1 MTAPSP
7 TMSLSRK
14 EQHWLPW
21 FGGTGKLAM
30 RWSCLLNR
38 HRHDAMAQIFGS
50 LAANRVDILQRWAS
64 EQWAQL
70 ETLAQQCRSSAQP
83 QALLARRKQLAPD
96 FSELFIVDAAGVVL
110 ASTATQRCGQR
121 LTQPA
126 ALQRGLRQRF
136 LHGPYNDP
144 VTEQLGPSTSRF
156 HDEVTL
162 MFYLPLDNG
171 SRCLCGRV
179 PNDVLGDLIQR
190 EAGHIFRDSGDNYLF
205 MAKPVFDPGVVPGT
219 ALSRSRFEDKTFSLG
234 DNLKDGVATP
244 FGSVRVQKHTELEL
258 RFNDPSSGQLHP
270 GVRET
275 IRCGENTFVSYPGYA
290 DYRYIPVVG
299 RGVTFQLPGSD
310 DTWGMMCEADLEEV
324 YRSRPLG
331 YRLTRLYLL
340 TAIPAGLAGWA
351 IDHFAGL
358 PAALSLP
365 VFWIMQALGVLAFYH
380 LGAKQLTGRVTSLI
394 RAIRSIAEG
403 GGDLRQRLALDS
415 RKPDE
420 LSTLAS
426 WFNSFIDKLEG
437 TIRQVVHASH
447 EIGIANQQLQGSR
460 HDTRDSVMGVVE
472 RMAEMRPLL
481 GQQQQQI
488 DHASDSAASILQRME
503 ALAQG
508 STQQVA
514 LIRER
519 SQGIRESVLGSS
531 QTLQQ
536 LQTSASEIGEI
547 VAVIRDIADQT
558 NLLALNAAIEAARAG
573 ESGRGFAVVADEVR
587 KLADRTA
594 SATLQIG
601 GMISGIQQQAA
612 GAVSS
617 MGSGMSKMEDGLK
630 LAEDAAHDNGDA
642 QQLIA
647 TLISAIDG
655 IASASRGYGDKVQ
668 HVDSATQNISSVL
681 LQSEHSAEQTAAAS
695 QRLAALMQQF
705 KVA

>member
-1 MTAPSP
+1 MGHVVP
-7 TMSLSRK
+7 TGI
-14 EQHWLPW
+14 EQHG
-21 FGGTGKLAM
+21 FGLG
-30 RWSCLLNR
+30 
-38 HRHDAMAQIFGS
+38 
-50 LAANRVDILQRWAS
+50 
-64 EQWAQL
+64 
-70 ETLAQQCRSSAQP
+70 LAQHDVDQFVGTPISMSTHALRSLR
-83 QALLARRKQLAPD
+83 ALA
-96 FSELFIVDAAGVVL
+96 VGVV
-110 ASTATQRCGQR
+110 AVST
-121 LTQPA
+121 
-126 ALQRGLRQRF
+126 
-136 LHGPYNDP
+136 
-144 VTEQLGPSTSRF
+144 
-156 HDEVTL
+156 
-162 MFYLPLDNG
+162 
-171 SRCLCGRV
+171 
-179 PNDVLGDLIQR
+179 
-190 EAGHIFRDSGDNYLF
+190 
-205 MAKPVFDPGVVPGT
+205 
-219 ALSRSRFEDKTFSLG
+219 
-234 DNLKDGVATP
+234 VATP

-275 IRCGENTFVSYPGYA
+275 LRCGENTFVGYPGYA

-403 GGDLRQRLALDS
+403 GGDLRQRLDLDS

-519 SQGIRESVLGSS
+519 SQRLAPRRALVVGGVGLQPLGA
-531 QTLQQ
+531 Q
-536 LQTSASEIGEI
+536 LRQRVGVHGLRHHVTVGH
-547 VAVIRDIADQT
+547 D
-558 NLLALNAAIEAARAG
+558 G
-573 ESGRGFAVVADEVR
+573 GGHESGGADHQHGRRDAPRSHPEPALHPPTPTSRETRAPVAPWAAV
-587 KLADRTA
+587 
-594 SATLQIG
+594 
-601 GMISGIQQQAA
+601 
-612 GAVSS
+612 
-617 MGSGMSKMEDGLK
+617 
-630 LAEDAAHDNGDA
+630 
-642 QQLIA
+642 
-647 TLISAIDG
+647 
-655 IASASRGYGDKVQ
+655 
-668 HVDSATQNISSVL
+668 
-681 LQSEHSAEQTAAAS
+681 
-695 QRLAALMQQF
+695 
-705 KVA
+705 